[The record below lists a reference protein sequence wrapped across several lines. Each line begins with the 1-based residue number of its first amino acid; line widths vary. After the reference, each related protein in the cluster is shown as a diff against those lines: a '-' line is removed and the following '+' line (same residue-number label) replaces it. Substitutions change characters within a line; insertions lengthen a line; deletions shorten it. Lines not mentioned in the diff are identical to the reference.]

1 MSNNAGSSCNNDGSS
16 NNSSSGGARV
26 ATDPK
31 KSFSLHCC
39 CVIVDITPV
48 SQPVARLTSAT
59 TASGRDVAAAGAA
72 GGGAAGGAS
81 SSGLGLSENVSQ
93 LASQL
98 FRFGSKK
105 RSGVCIC
112 NAHLHHGSLDRLL
125 QQQQEQQQQQQQ
137 PQQQQQQQQASGER
151 SISWLV
157 DGGGAGALLNAASS
171 DESDDKKQQQLK
183 QQQQLL
189 ADETPPRP
197 PAAKS
202 KPKHSV
208 KEEFERGVEVEKF
221 YHQING
227 DIFEITR
234 RVRAKHEESIKRK
247 GSVRLTEPHYV
258 RVPPQLPP
266 RRQKSAEEVAMP
278 KSALRQT
285 EQLEWFDRKAQQRH
299 SARSAEGGQVRE
311 ETMEWLRLQKR
322 DRDRDRETPA
332 RTASGP
338 SEITVL
344 KDELPDWLLEHL
356 PRRAEIG
363 AADKPV
369 SSAYAKALAELLK
382 KPLSRQSSGPCEV
395 SLLKTDI
402 MDWLT
407 KMQSTGSAQS
417 KATRRGQHR
426 SKGGSI
432 RSNSQEEQSTEHAAL
447 QRKRHSLGH
456 SEEEEQQQKQ
466 QQQQQK
472 QQQQLPRLDWIAY
485 PLHTATAAATTT
497 VPSGYDV
504 PVRREER
511 ARERRLRHSASEV
524 VSTATTTPQLER
536 LERLYA
542 KPHKERYQYVP
553 KDTSASTHHKS
564 KRERSRRHQTQR
576 SATVTEMSL
585 PRAANPCKAK
595 RKSSSAE
602 RAPRSRSPSPC
613 TDPACPLLPVCTDP
627 HCRYL
632 ECRRRRCLT
641 SSASSVNLARHQQ
654 LAQVQLHAVPAHL
667 INDSAATTPTTTA
680 TPPPTTAAIDVAAAT
695 AAAAAAAATSTERR
709 LIICHECRSCA
720 PLLSCQNRKCLNAA
734 KCNSLPRCAADFNR
748 LRTTLAQP
756 PATLDDIEPAPLD
769 LELQPLPLLP
779 QQQQQQQHQ
788 APQQLQH
795 YRSNSQPN
803 TLQRGDSNLGWLETV
818 QQQHQLQ
825 PQQQQ
830 HLAQQPQHHHH
841 HHQHVLHTV
850 TSNGGGK
857 LMKSASAASLNSRRR
872 RHKTVHFGENLL
884 REVCQNRKL
893 IKEQEQVPSGSA
905 PMQANIQMLYN
916 FVEGVLSSWVDD
928 DEDQVRSGAES
939 EPEHGL
945 VALQPIHRCNRLR
958 YQCIRRVVE
967 EAADL
972 QGTLKL
978 GNSRYRHRHWRSTA
992 KQCNEMFL
1000 RKISDDDRM
1009 SLTTAVSDEDDG
1021 ESVMAS
1027 PYKAKATGTAASS
1040 FNCTGAVRK
1049 AGFLSV
1055 KKWLLRKK
1063 HQIELARKRGW
1074 KGYWVCL
1081 KGTTLLF
1088 YPCDSREG
1096 RSVEAAPKHL
1106 IIVDGAI
1113 MQPIPEHPKRDYI
1126 FCLSTAFGDAYLF
1139 QAPCQVELEN
1149 WVNSIHSACA
1159 AAFARHRG
1167 KTGTL
1172 HLLQEEIFRLEK
1184 AIESDHKLKH
1194 MAELQQSVVTDQE
1207 TRHQI
1212 QTQILQW
1219 EENLER
1225 LHCEQFR
1232 LRCYMASLQSGELPN
1247 PKSLLT
1253 HVSRPTKNTLNKL
1266 GVFTVS
1272 SFHAF
1277 ICARSPSLLNNL
1289 LAGRGATKR
1298 RPPMLSRSNSG
1309 SSRRSMQ
1316 MNSRDEPEKT
1326 FKVAMP
1332 DNAYSTVYLR
1342 EAMSVEE
1349 FLASACARRSLNPM
1363 EHFVRVKKRRD
1374 MEDHNYFVP
1383 HRNDLIENYLHNHEF
1398 VEVCMKIL
1406 YQVELQRTTL
1416 EQMWGFSVEAELIE
1430 NAERQDELCCY
1441 VSRVEDKSVAMHNGI
1456 IKGDEI
1462 MVINGAIVSDLDM
1475 MYLESVLQE
1484 EQSLSMM
1491 MRSSR
1496 TEPPDLVGI
1505 MRVTDDMIDS
1515 LVCPPPPTDP
1525 PVMSEEMITGLIV
1538 PAPGWNGTGKDLYS
1552 PEAESSPAPS
1562 FVDPTVAQLSVGI
1575 VGGVAGLG
1583 VAKPTSRTSSFEIEN
1598 LLKTAEQVTGFC
1610 RSPQETRKSSPTG
1623 SVTSSV
1629 STTALTPSRQLT
1641 DAEKLRKVIMELVD
1655 TERTYVK
1662 HLNNLL
1668 EHYLEPMKRETF
1680 LSNAEIN
1687 ALFGNIHE
1695 IVTFQ
1700 RQFLQNL
1707 EEALELEPEF
1717 NKFEHCGQFRNVL
1730 FAIGSAFL
1738 YYVNHFKLY
1747 SSFCASHS
1755 KAQKVLHP
1763 NEGNHALQEFLAARN
1778 PKQQHSSTLESY
1790 LIKPIQR
1797 ILKYPLLLQ
1806 QMRNLT
1812 DTRADEHVH
1821 LCEALKGMEKVAEHI
1836 NEMQRIHEEYGAI
1849 FDHLFRQH
1857 QKSCKQPIDLSPGD
1871 LLYYGGV
1878 EWLNISDFLGKIK
1891 KGLELHAM
1899 CFVFK
1904 SAVVFLCKE
1913 RLRQKK
1919 KLMGVSSKNAPN
1931 EVEII
1936 RYQVLIPVT
1945 EVQVRASS
1953 AKDMDSH
1960 FLWELIHLRSQ
1971 LQRRSEKVYVLSN
1984 STADFRNAFL
1994 KTIRQIIR
2002 ESVRNM
2008 SIPMKNFGGS
2018 SGSVSGLSSQ
2028 LGGYAGNSQTLERPK
2043 QQITIVQGSHTLGKP
2058 KKKSGSQR
2066 HSAGNIDY
2074 DNLSG
2079 SQEGDDLPP
2088 TVGVVH
2094 YAPHTHTQQQ
2104 QQLLQQQQQQQGGFR
2119 SRSKTLGD
2127 VTDAQQP
2134 QQQQQPQQAAGPH
2147 PQPHPHPREPPPPPI
2162 RQPHLHH
2169 HSTDIERI
2177 DPGTKSEGEED
2188 SQQGTIRPKA
2198 TLGRTP
2204 NHLTLSTTSTLS
2216 VGSTGSQARLIQS
2229 SHPPASYQPV
2239 LMKDLGKSPSDCE
2252 LYSETELESEAHA
2265 AQVAATFN
2273 LSLGSSGS
2281 LFTTTTAITEPSHS
2295 LQLTQSQ
2302 TPSSSSS
2309 SPHSNQII
2317 RHLSPR
2323 QSPRQSPREEIEVIE
2338 IFESEAERL
2347 AATQQVAVVHQHS
2360 GRESQSQKKRSE
2372 REMIVATDHAKLTET
2387 DATSRYMDKHLSEL
2401 EQEDLAGLAAGR
2413 TCDIAAY
2420 MASLRE
2426 KSFDGA
2432 DVDAEEAQDQQQNDS
2447 SLSPEPQTIV
2457 ENTQQII
2464 TVDIESPS
2472 SRPATES
2479 DSTGG
2484 NTTGASERSGDET
2497 EDEPTNS
2504 LASHIVVIDKKVD
2517 KVFKTKAPEKV
2528 AGRSKSGKRQSIYIS
2543 PDRSKSQG
2551 SSPVRIIKIKS
2562 PRNSVSEQG
2571 KRRDSSQDRLS
2582 GSGSGSG
2589 SVAGS
2594 GSGRRTPSPR
2604 RSSEGGGGI
2613 LKHTSMGGGGI
2624 LKPPASPAKS
2634 KSPDRSCL
2642 KKGGPSHVCNVESS
2656 MSLSPRVSP
2665 RGSID
2670 HLSPDRGIS
2679 CQRHSPRS
2687 SFDSHGSSDH
2697 NLDVPYGGAGG
2708 GGGGGARKR
2717 SMSAHGSFETGHKA
2731 GQGQE
2736 TYQYYPVYD
2745 NQTCSDHYVAAAPTS
2760 SRHSRLSKS
2769 LERSTSR
2776 DSTTTSSSHRPYGI
2790 SPERSYVVY
2799 SSGPLRSQSAE
2810 NTFSQQPIYDA
2821 LPPRQAPQQYMPMV
2835 SYMPDM
2841 DMDVGVDVGY
2851 GPSCPHEQAGYQL
2864 SSSAPEYTTCIDC
2877 LYQKRP
2883 S

>member
-1 MSNNAGSSCNNDGSS
+1 MGNKLSCSCAPLMRKAYRYEDSPWQSSRRRDGHLLSS
-16 NNSSSGGARV
+16 FRLWAEV
-26 ATDPK
+26 
-31 KSFSLHCC
+31 FH
-39 CVIVDITPV
+39 V
-48 SQPVARLTSAT
+48 S
-59 TASGRDVAAAGAA
+59 ASGAGTVKWQQVSEDLVPVNITCIQDSPECIFHITAYNSQVDKILDVRLVQPGTRIGQASECFVYWKDPMTNDTWGLNFTSPIDAKQFRECC
-72 GGGAAGGAS
+72 AS
-81 SSGLGLSENVSQ
+81 SSY
-93 LASQL
+93 
-98 FRFGSKK
+98 
-105 RSGVCIC
+105 
-112 NAHLHHGSLDRLL
+112 SLKLD
-125 QQQQEQQQQQQQ
+125 
-137 PQQQQQQQQASGER
+137 
-151 SISWLV
+151 
-157 DGGGAGALLNAASS
+157 
-171 DESDDKKQQQLK
+171 
-183 QQQQLL
+183 
-189 ADETPPRP
+189 PP
-197 PAAKS
+197 
-202 KPKHSV
+202 
-208 KEEFERGVEVEKF
+208 G
-221 YHQING
+221 
-227 DIFEITR
+227 
-234 RVRAKHEESIKRK
+234 K
-247 GSVRLTEPHYV
+247 GKV
-258 RVPPQLPP
+258 
-266 RRQKSAEEVAMP
+266 
-278 KSALRQT
+278 
-285 EQLEWFDRKAQQRH
+285 
-299 SARSAEGGQVRE
+299 
-311 ETMEWLRLQKR
+311 
-322 DRDRDRETPA
+322 
-332 RTASGP
+332 
-338 SEITVL
+338 
-344 KDELPDWLLEHL
+344 
-356 PRRAEIG
+356 
-363 AADKPV
+363 
-369 SSAYAKALAELLK
+369 
-382 KPLSRQSSGPCEV
+382 
-395 SLLKTDI
+395 
-402 MDWLT
+402 
-407 KMQSTGSAQS
+407 
-417 KATRRGQHR
+417 
-426 SKGGSI
+426 
-432 RSNSQEEQSTEHAAL
+432 
-447 QRKRHSLGH
+447 
-456 SEEEEQQQKQ
+456 
-466 QQQQQK
+466 
-472 QQQQLPRLDWIAY
+472 
-485 PLHTATAAATTT
+485 
-497 VPSGYDV
+497 
-504 PVRREER
+504 
-511 ARERRLRHSASEV
+511 
-524 VSTATTTPQLER
+524 
-536 LERLYA
+536 
-542 KPHKERYQYVP
+542 
-553 KDTSASTHHKS
+553 
-564 KRERSRRHQTQR
+564 
-576 SATVTEMSL
+576 
-585 PRAANPCKAK
+585 KAK
-595 RKSSSAE
+595 RKPLSTPASPSRVRQEPQCTCMSAEQYARLRTDPRVRGSSTLPRNVGSHRISDHVDGQQQVGGGKVVSAVSSTSLYDNVASGGPGTAQGAETLPRMKGSQQDRQDVSNAGVNTNTPGVIVTGVGNVGSDMCGQNHVGSQVGSDDPASCQMDMDLSKSEGTQAGGGLHQSVGTCTSSSKGTGTRNKDFGDDMTRDGHSHDMHQHNVINNNTRRKTKSTEDMNVDTSTLKRMLKPMPSTESPVTSPEMGRRRYNYYNANAAQTLGHPPHMHQHGMGMGMGMGGGMGGGGGGHHLMNNNTMG
-602 RAPRSRSPSPC
+602 RASSQSSRFSGSRSSHEIGRGYPPRN
-613 TDPACPLLPVCTDP
+613 L
-627 HCRYL
+627 YL
-632 ECRRRRCLT
+632 ELERERSCIEGSPPSDNVMFDNQCY
-641 SSASSVNLARHQQ
+641 
-654 LAQVQLHAVPAHL
+654 
-667 INDSAATTPTTTA
+667 ATTP
-680 TPPPTTAAIDVAAAT
+680 
-695 AAAAAAAATSTERR
+695 S
-709 LIICHECRSCA
+709 S
-720 PLLSCQNRKCLNAA
+720 SNG
-734 KCNSLPRCAADFNR
+734 NSD
-748 LRTTLAQP
+748 Q
-756 PATLDDIEPAPLD
+756 D
-769 LELQPLPLLP
+769 QSYGQQQSSG

-788 APQQLQH
+788 QHGQHQQHPQQGPPQ
-795 YRSNSQPN
+795 RSS
-803 TLQRGDSNLGWLETV
+803 R
-818 QQQHQLQ
+818 H
-825 PQQQQ
+825 
-830 HLAQQPQHHHH
+830 HPQHHHQQAPNVTPTPGSPTSRLLLEYEMH
-841 HHQHVLHTV
+841 LRNTLAKGMDAESYSLHTFEALLSQSMENLEFAESLPG
-850 TSNGGGK
+850 SNQRSPYPLRRPNSKSSTLPLPPHRPLSTIRDKERDRDRDGYYSDRNELIRERERERDRGYLSDHNASFSNSRCASCIGESARAQWFRHSDGWRSGSSTIGSGSGHGMMAQQVPGSGHK
-857 LMKSASAASLNSRRR
+857 RSPWDSLPSLRQDSSLNDSGYKSARADSLEQRAEFIRQDS
-872 RHKTVHFGENLL
+872 L
-884 REVCQNRKL
+884 RSE
-893 IKEQEQVPSGSA
+893 
-905 PMQANIQMLYN
+905 Y
-916 FVEGVLSSWVDD
+916 LSDR
-928 DEDQVRSGAES
+928 E
-939 EPEHGL
+939 
-945 VALQPIHRCNRLR
+945 
-958 YQCIRRVVE
+958 
-967 EAADL
+967 
-972 QGTLKL
+972 
-978 GNSRYRHRHWRSTA
+978 SRYGIVQQASIESTDSRM
-992 KQCNEMFL
+992 CYLTSSE
-1000 RKISDDDRM
+1000 ISDDDRM

-1342 EAMSVEE
+1342 DAMSVEE
-1349 FLASACARRSLNPM
+1349 FLASACARRNLNPM

-1538 PAPGWNGTGKDLYS
+1538 PAPGWNGTSKDLYS

-1562 FVDPTVAQLSVGI
+1562 FVDPAMAAQLAAGGGVV
-1575 VGGVAGLG
+1575 VGGMGGMGGMGGLG

-1641 DAEKLRKVIMELVD
+1641 DAEKLRKVVMELVD

-1707 EEALELEPEF
+1707 EESLGLEPEF

-1919 KLMGVSSKNAPN
+1919 KLMGVSSKNATN

-2018 SGSVSGLSSQ
+2018 SGSVSGHSSQ
-2028 LGGYAGNSQTLERPK
+2028 GMGPGMGYAGNSQTLERPK
-2043 QQITIVQGSHTLGKP
+2043 QQITIVHGSHTLGKP

-2079 SQEGDDLPP
+2079 SQEADDLPP
-2088 TVGVVH
+2088 SVGVVH
-2094 YAPHTHTQQQ
+2094 YASGHTHGQQMQ
-2104 QQLLQQQQQQQGGFR
+2104 PAGFRGRSKTVGDVAEITCSSPEPQQQQQQQH
-2119 SRSKTLGD
+2119 
-2127 VTDAQQP
+2127 VQQV
-2134 QQQQQPQQAAGPH
+2134 QQGHAHGH
-2147 PQPHPHPREPPPPPI
+2147 PHPHPREPPPPPI

-2169 HSTDIERI
+2169 HSSDIERI

-2239 LMKDLGKSPSDCE
+2239 LMKDLG
-2252 LYSETELESEAHA
+2252 
-2265 AQVAATFN
+2265 
-2273 LSLGSSGS
+2273 
-2281 LFTTTTAITEPSHS
+2281 
-2295 LQLTQSQ
+2295 
-2302 TPSSSSS
+2302 
-2309 SPHSNQII
+2309 
-2317 RHLSPR
+2317 
-2323 QSPRQSPREEIEVIE
+2323 
-2338 IFESEAERL
+2338 
-2347 AATQQVAVVHQHS
+2347 
-2360 GRESQSQKKRSE
+2360 
-2372 REMIVATDHAKLTET
+2372 
-2387 DATSRYMDKHLSEL
+2387 
-2401 EQEDLAGLAAGR
+2401 
-2413 TCDIAAY
+2413 
-2420 MASLRE
+2420 
-2426 KSFDGA
+2426 
-2432 DVDAEEAQDQQQNDS
+2432 
-2447 SLSPEPQTIV
+2447 
-2457 ENTQQII
+2457 
-2464 TVDIESPS
+2464 
-2472 SRPATES
+2472 
-2479 DSTGG
+2479 
-2484 NTTGASERSGDET
+2484 
-2497 EDEPTNS
+2497 
-2504 LASHIVVIDKKVD
+2504 
-2517 KVFKTKAPEKV
+2517 
-2528 AGRSKSGKRQSIYIS
+2528 
-2543 PDRSKSQG
+2543 
-2551 SSPVRIIKIKS
+2551 SPVWK
-2562 PRNSVSEQG
+2562 PR
-2571 KRRDSSQDRLS
+2571 DM
-2582 GSGSGSG
+2582 
-2589 SVAGS
+2589 
-2594 GSGRRTPSPR
+2594 
-2604 RSSEGGGGI
+2604 I
-2613 LKHTSMGGGGI
+2613 
-2624 LKPPASPAKS
+2624 
-2634 KSPDRSCL
+2634 
-2642 KKGGPSHVCNVESS
+2642 
-2656 MSLSPRVSP
+2656 
-2665 RGSID
+2665 
-2670 HLSPDRGIS
+2670 
-2679 CQRHSPRS
+2679 
-2687 SFDSHGSSDH
+2687 
-2697 NLDVPYGGAGG
+2697 NLGTDP
-2708 GGGGGARKR
+2708 
-2717 SMSAHGSFETGHKA
+2717 
-2731 GQGQE
+2731 Q
-2736 TYQYYPVYD
+2736 
-2745 NQTCSDHYVAAAPTS
+2745 
-2760 SRHSRLSKS
+2760 
-2769 LERSTSR
+2769 
-2776 DSTTTSSSHRPYGI
+2776 STTRK
-2790 SPERSYVVY
+2790 
-2799 SSGPLRSQSAE
+2799 
-2810 NTFSQQPIYDA
+2810 D
-2821 LPPRQAPQQYMPMV
+2821 
-2835 SYMPDM
+2835 
-2841 DMDVGVDVGY
+2841 DV
-2851 GPSCPHEQAGYQL
+2851 
-2864 SSSAPEYTTCIDC
+2864 
-2877 LYQKRP
+2877 KN
-2883 S
+2883 

>member
-1 MSNNAGSSCNNDGSS
+1 M
-16 NNSSSGGARV
+16 
-26 ATDPK
+26 
-31 KSFSLHCC
+31 
-39 CVIVDITPV
+39 
-48 SQPVARLTSAT
+48 Q
-59 TASGRDVAAAGAA
+59 
-72 GGGAAGGAS
+72 
-81 SSGLGLSENVSQ
+81 
-93 LASQL
+93 
-98 FRFGSKK
+98 
-105 RSGVCIC
+105 
-112 NAHLHHGSLDRLL
+112 L
-125 QQQQEQQQQQQQ
+125 QQQQHNNNNNKHNNNNNN
-137 PQQQQQQQQASGER
+137 
-151 SISWLV
+151 I
-157 DGGGAGALLNAASS
+157 
-171 DESDDKKQQQLK
+171 
-183 QQQQLL
+183 
-189 ADETPPRP
+189 T
-197 PAAKS
+197 
-202 KPKHSV
+202 KPNN
-208 KEEFERGVEVEKF
+208 
-221 YHQING
+221 Q
-227 DIFEITR
+227 
-234 RVRAKHEESIKRK
+234 
-247 GSVRLTEPHYV
+247 
-258 RVPPQLPP
+258 
-266 RRQKSAEEVAMP
+266 
-278 KSALRQT
+278 
-285 EQLEWFDRKAQQRH
+285 
-299 SARSAEGGQVRE
+299 
-311 ETMEWLRLQKR
+311 
-322 DRDRDRETPA
+322 
-332 RTASGP
+332 
-338 SEITVL
+338 
-344 KDELPDWLLEHL
+344 
-356 PRRAEIG
+356 
-363 AADKPV
+363 
-369 SSAYAKALAELLK
+369 
-382 KPLSRQSSGPCEV
+382 
-395 SLLKTDI
+395 
-402 MDWLT
+402 
-407 KMQSTGSAQS
+407 
-417 KATRRGQHR
+417 
-426 SKGGSI
+426 
-432 RSNSQEEQSTEHAAL
+432 
-447 QRKRHSLGH
+447 
-456 SEEEEQQQKQ
+456 
-466 QQQQQK
+466 
-472 QQQQLPRLDWIAY
+472 
-485 PLHTATAAATTT
+485 
-497 VPSGYDV
+497 
-504 PVRREER
+504 
-511 ARERRLRHSASEV
+511 
-524 VSTATTTPQLER
+524 
-536 LERLYA
+536 
-542 KPHKERYQYVP
+542 
-553 KDTSASTHHKS
+553 
-564 KRERSRRHQTQR
+564 
-576 SATVTEMSL
+576 
-585 PRAANPCKAK
+585 
-595 RKSSSAE
+595 
-602 RAPRSRSPSPC
+602 
-613 TDPACPLLPVCTDP
+613 
-627 HCRYL
+627 
-632 ECRRRRCLT
+632 
-641 SSASSVNLARHQQ
+641 
-654 LAQVQLHAVPAHL
+654 
-667 INDSAATTPTTTA
+667 
-680 TPPPTTAAIDVAAAT
+680 
-695 AAAAAAAATSTERR
+695 
-709 LIICHECRSCA
+709 
-720 PLLSCQNRKCLNAA
+720 
-734 KCNSLPRCAADFNR
+734 
-748 LRTTLAQP
+748 
-756 PATLDDIEPAPLD
+756 
-769 LELQPLPLLP
+769 
-779 QQQQQQQHQ
+779 
-788 APQQLQH
+788 
-795 YRSNSQPN
+795 
-803 TLQRGDSNLGWLETV
+803 
-818 QQQHQLQ
+818 
-825 PQQQQ
+825 
-830 HLAQQPQHHHH
+830 
-841 HHQHVLHTV
+841 
-850 TSNGGGK
+850 
-857 LMKSASAASLNSRRR
+857 
-872 RHKTVHFGENLL
+872 
-884 REVCQNRKL
+884 
-893 IKEQEQVPSGSA
+893 
-905 PMQANIQMLYN
+905 
-916 FVEGVLSSWVDD
+916 
-928 DEDQVRSGAES
+928 
-939 EPEHGL
+939 
-945 VALQPIHRCNRLR
+945 
-958 YQCIRRVVE
+958 
-967 EAADL
+967 
-972 QGTLKL
+972 
-978 GNSRYRHRHWRSTA
+978 
-992 KQCNEMFL
+992 
-1000 RKISDDDRM
+1000 
-1009 SLTTAVSDEDDG
+1009 
-1021 ESVMAS
+1021 
-1027 PYKAKATGTAASS
+1027 
-1040 FNCTGAVRK
+1040 
-1049 AGFLSV
+1049 
-1055 KKWLLRKK
+1055 
-1063 HQIELARKRGW
+1063 
-1074 KGYWVCL
+1074 
-1081 KGTTLLF
+1081 
-1088 YPCDSREG
+1088 
-1096 RSVEAAPKHL
+1096 
-1106 IIVDGAI
+1106 
-1113 MQPIPEHPKRDYI
+1113 
-1126 FCLSTAFGDAYLF
+1126 
-1139 QAPCQVELEN
+1139 
-1149 WVNSIHSACA
+1149 
-1159 AAFARHRG
+1159 
-1167 KTGTL
+1167 
-1172 HLLQEEIFRLEK
+1172 
-1184 AIESDHKLKH
+1184 
-1194 MAELQQSVVTDQE
+1194 
-1207 TRHQI
+1207 
-1212 QTQILQW
+1212 
-1219 EENLER
+1219 
-1225 LHCEQFR
+1225 
-1232 LRCYMASLQSGELPN
+1232 
-1247 PKSLLT
+1247 
-1253 HVSRPTKNTLNKL
+1253 PTKTN
-1266 GVFTVS
+1266 
-1272 SFHAF
+1272 
-1277 ICARSPSLLNNL
+1277 P
-1289 LAGRGATKR
+1289 
-1298 RPPMLSRSNSG
+1298 
-1309 SSRRSMQ
+1309 
-1316 MNSRDEPEKT
+1316 EP
-1326 FKVAMP
+1326 
-1332 DNAYSTVYLR
+1332 
-1342 EAMSVEE
+1342 
-1349 FLASACARRSLNPM
+1349 
-1363 EHFVRVKKRRD
+1363 VK
-1374 MEDHNYFVP
+1374 
-1383 HRNDLIENYLHNHEF
+1383 
-1398 VEVCMKIL
+1398 
-1406 YQVELQRTTL
+1406 
-1416 EQMWGFSVEAELIE
+1416 
-1430 NAERQDELCCY
+1430 
-1441 VSRVEDKSVAMHNGI
+1441 
-1456 IKGDEI
+1456 
-1462 MVINGAIVSDLDM
+1462 
-1475 MYLESVLQE
+1475 
-1484 EQSLSMM
+1484 
-1491 MRSSR
+1491 
-1496 TEPPDLVGI
+1496 
-1505 MRVTDDMIDS
+1505 
-1515 LVCPPPPTDP
+1515 
-1525 PVMSEEMITGLIV
+1525 
-1538 PAPGWNGTGKDLYS
+1538 
-1552 PEAESSPAPS
+1552 
-1562 FVDPTVAQLSVGI
+1562 
-1575 VGGVAGLG
+1575 
-1583 VAKPTSRTSSFEIEN
+1583 
-1598 LLKTAEQVTGFC
+1598 VTGFC

-1857 QKSCKQPIDLSPGD
+1857 QKSCKQPIDLSPGGLQQPQQPHSSTSTSNANAPQTQTQCCAFPGD